1 MIVVQNQKFFVLLAR
16 EKLDEKLEAFYC
28 TRRVVTL
35 LATVT
40 HIDSDVCCMCV
51 CQLV

>member
-1 MIVVQNQKFFVLLAR
+1 MRACGKLGGKF
-16 EKLDEKLEAFYC
+16 EAFYC

-40 HIDSDVCCMCV
+40 HIDSDVGCMHV